1 MVVTAGML
9 STCPRMVKA
18 ADALTGAGYDVRVV
32 SANFAGWTAAA
43 DARVRETRRWRSTI
57 VDYSKATAPAAAAMT
72 SLRWRFASAL
82 ARQGGSD
89 AAPWWVVTRAYSRA
103 HAEIVDA
110 ALAEPA
116 DFFYGG
122 TTGGL
127 AATAEAAR
135 RAGKPYALDL
145 EDWHTAES
153 VAPEASLQ
161 HGLAARVEGRVLG
174 GATFLTAGSA
184 AIAGAYATR
193 YGIHPVPV
201 HNVFPLPSEP
211 PPLDAGGPRL
221 RICWFG
227 QTIGRDRGLEEV
239 VDIASQSGAP
249 IDLDLRGRV
258 VPGYGELLR
267 ARAHSSALRIQ
278 ILDPTTPDEVLAWC
292 RDYQI
297 GISAEPPI
305 VENRRLCLSNK
316 IGGYLL
322 AGLAVV
328 ASDTPGQ
335 RPIARDAAEG
345 VAWYPPGD
353 TACAAAALRNWSED
367 RAALARARRAS
378 WQAALTRWHWEHRE
392 ERGRLLELVAGVCA

>member
-1 MVVTAGML
+1 
-9 STCPRMVKA
+9 
-18 ADALTGAGYDVRVV
+18 VV

-57 VDYSKATAPAAAAMT
+57 VDYAKATAPAAAAMT

-82 ARQGGSD
+82 ARQGGSE

-103 HAEIVDA
+103 HAEIVEA

-153 VAPEASLQ
+153 VAPEAALQ
-161 HGLAARVEGRVLG
+161 HGLAARVEGRVLE
-174 GATFLTAGSA
+174 GARFLTAGSA
-184 AIAGAYATR
+184 AIAGAYAER
-193 YGIHPVPV
+193 YAIRPVPI

-211 PPLDAGGPRL
+211 PPLLADGPRL
-221 RICWFG
+221 RVCWFG
-227 QTIGRDRGLEEV
+227 QTIGPDRGLDEV
-239 VDIASQSGAP
+239 VEMASRSGAP

-258 VPGYGELLR
+258 IPGYGELLR
-267 ARAHSSALRIQ
+267 ARADSSALRIE
-278 ILDPTTPDEVLAWC
+278 ILDPTPPDAVLAWC
-292 RDYQI
+292 REYHV

-316 IGGYLL
+316 ICGYLL

-335 RPIARDAAEG
+335 RPVAGEAGEG
-345 VAWYPPGD
+345 VAWYPPGE
-353 TACAAAALRNWSED
+353 TASAAAALRRWSED

-378 WQAALTRWHWEHRE
+378 WEAARTRWHWEHRE
-392 ERGRLLELVAGVCA
+392 ERGRVLELVAGVFA